1 MIKSRLLQKR
11 KTNSTFDK
19 SVTIPSLIVIAGI
32 SLFCGLFPNKAQ
44 SVLLAVKG
52 QIFTNLSW
60 FYVVSVTIFVVFLIA
75 LALSKHGKTKLGD
88 DDQQPEYSF
97 FSWVAMLFAAGMGIG
112 LMYFGVA
119 EPMSHY
125 TNPVS
130 EAMSLTERAKDAQL
144 YTFFHWGVHA
154 WAIYAVV
161 GLCLAYF
168 TYRYK
173 LPLSLRSAFYPLL
186 KDKIH
191 GRPGTLIDIFAL
203 CSTFF
208 GLATTLGFGVVQLN
222 AGLGKM
228 GLMPPNSFTH
238 QVIIVI
244 SVMLISI
251 ISSISGLGK
260 GVKLLSQ
267 INISAAVILMIFI
280 LCTGP
285 TVYLLGT
292 FSEGIG
298 NYLSH
303 FISLTFNTH
312 SYEPA
317 RIKWFSNWTIL
328 YWAWWISWSPYV
340 GLFIAK
346 ISKGRT
352 IREFIFAVILIPSL
366 FNFLWMTI
374 FGNTAIWVDQHQ
386 TNGLLSSL
394 TNQPEILLF
403 SFLNHLPMET
413 ITSVLAIFI
422 ICIFFIT
429 SADSGIY
436 VMNDIA
442 TKNAKKSPKWQNI
455 FWGILLAVLSLSLL
469 NLGGLESLQTMT
481 LITALP
487 FAVIMLLF
495 CYNLLIALNI
505 DARYHSTKFSPSTS
519 YWSGRLWKERLDRIL
534 TYSQKGDVKKFIETT
549 IEPAFTDLIAELE
562 GNGIE
567 ARMTNLNPSKTA
579 IELEIAHDS
588 LMNFKYGVRAQPK
601 TISDYLIN
609 EENAPEIGDEK
620 IYIPVTYFNDSR
632 KGYDIQY
639 FTKEEVISD
648 ILKQYERFL
657 SIISDQSNELYILS
671 ND

>member
-1 MIKSRLLQKR
+1 MIKLKLHEKFEL
-11 KTNSTFDK
+11 KSTFVK
-19 SVTIPSLIVIAGI
+19 SVAIPSLMFIVGI
-32 SLFCGLFPNKAQ
+32 SLFCGLFPVKAQ
-44 SVLLAVKG
+44 IVLSIIKE
-52 QIFTNLSW
+52 QIFANLSW
-60 FYVVSVTIFVVFLIA
+60 FYVISVTVFVIFLIS
-75 LALSKHGKTKLGD
+75 LALSKHGKTKLGS
-88 DDQQPEYSF
+88 DDQKPEYSF

-119 EPMSHY
+119 EPISHY
-125 TNPVS
+125 ANPAS
-130 EAMSLTERAKDAQL
+130 ETLSLAERAKEAQL
-144 YTFFHWGVHA
+144 YTFFHWGLHA

-161 GLCLAYF
+161 GLSLAYF

-173 LPLSLRSAFYPLL
+173 LPLSLRSVFYPML

-191 GRPGTLIDIFAL
+191 GRLGNIIDVFAL

-222 AGLGKM
+222 AGLANM
-228 GLMPPNSFTH
+228 GIMPQNSFPH
-238 QVIIVI
+238 QAMIVVVI
-244 SVMLISI
+244 MLISI
-251 ISSISGLGK
+251 ISSITGLGK

-267 INISAAVILMIFI
+267 INISTAVILMLFI
-280 LCTGP
+280 LFAGP

-298 NYLSH
+298 NYFSN
-303 FISLTFNTH
+303 FISLTFNTY
-312 SYEPA
+312 SYEPG
-317 RIKWFSNWTIL
+317 RQGWFSGWTIL

-374 FGNTAIWVDQHQ
+374 FGNTAIWMEQHQ
-386 TNGLLSSL
+386 SEGALSSL
-394 TNQPEILLF
+394 VSQPEILLF
-403 SFLNHLPMET
+403 SFLKQLPLET
-413 ITSVLAIFI
+413 ITTTFTLFI

-436 VMNDIA
+436 VMNNIA
-442 TKNAKKSPKWQNI
+442 TKNAKTSPKWQNI
-455 FWGILLAVLSLSLL
+455 FWGVLLAGLSLSLL
-469 NLGGLESLQTMT
+469 SLGGLDSLQTMT
-481 LITALP
+481 LVAALP
-487 FAVIMLLF
+487 FAVLMLMF
-495 CYNLLIALNI
+495 CYNLLKALNI
-505 DARYHSTKFSPSTS
+505 DARYHSTKFSHSTS
-519 YWSGRLWKERLDRIL
+519 YWSGRLWKERLERIL
-534 TYSQKGDVKKFIETT
+534 TYSKKRDVKKFIETT
-549 IEPAFTDLIAELE
+549 VVPAFKDLIAELKA
-562 GNGIE
+562 NGIE
-567 ARMTNLNPSKTA
+567 AKMTDIIPSKTG
-579 IELEIAHDS
+579 IELEIVHNS
-588 LMNFKYGVRAQPK
+588 LMNFKYGVKAQPK

-620 IYIPVTYFNDSR
+620 VYIPVTYFNDGR

-657 SIISDQSNELYILS
+657 SIISDCSNELYTLS